1 MNDAVGLITD
11 QYIREL
17 NPGELTSA
25 AVRGLYRRL
34 REELPA
40 ELETTLKNAKG
51 LTEAQRLQLLED
63 ARVRLGKR
71 EDLEANKDVDLSVL
85 MMLFSLNDPYTTYV
99 DQEAKRRNDS
109 QLRGRYSGV
118 GIHIRRDAVRDGLLV
133 ASPIKGSP
141 ALEAGIQAGDLIVGI
156 KRKVDPN
163 GKPLTADAPRE
174 FSTRGMKTEDAIKI
188 ILGEPGTPI
197 TLVVEREGKTEPL
210 EFEIKRNW
218 VSLETVFGVKRKP
231 NNDWTFYVDED
242 YKIAYIHLSQFTQN
256 TLPTL
261 RRAVDELKKSGMKGL
276 VLDLRNNP
284 GGFLTS
290 AVGISE
296 LFVGKEKIVTV
307 KPRVGRTRPYSG
319 DRSGETGFPMAVLV
333 NGNSASASEI
343 VAAALQDHGRA
354 VIVGEKSYGKG
365 SVQDVLDFGPT
376 GGEIKLTIARY
387 YPPSDRNI
395 DKLAADNDP
404 AITDWGVKPD
414 KGFEVVTSRE
424 ERNEL
429 GEYLRSLDVIP
440 QPKQEKPYKDKQL
453 DKALDYLRDQIKA
466 AGLAPPAKKNG

>member
-1 MNDAVGLITD
+1 
-11 QYIREL
+11 
-17 NPGELTSA
+17 LTAA

-40 ELETTLKNAKG
+40 ELETALKTPKG
-51 LTEAQRLQLLED
+51 LTEAQRLQVLED
-63 ARVRLGKR
+63 ARLRLGKR
-71 EDLEANKDVDLSVL
+71 EDLADNKDVDLSVL

-109 QLRGRYSGV
+109 TLRGRYSGV

-141 ALEAGIQAGDLIVGI
+141 ALEAGIKAGDLIVGI
-156 KRKVDPN
+156 KRKVDPA
-163 GKPLTADAPRE
+163 GKPLASDAPRE
-174 FSTRGMKTEDAIKI
+174 FSTRGMKTEEAIKI
-188 ILGEPGTPI
+188 ILGEPGTPV
-197 TLVVEREGKTEPL
+197 TLVIEREGQKEPL

-218 VSLETVFGVKRKP
+218 VSLETVLGVKRKP
-231 NNDWTFYVDED
+231 DNDWTYYVDED

-256 TLPTL
+256 TVPTL

-284 GGFLTS
+284 GGFLTA
-290 AVGISE
+290 AVGVSE
-296 LFVGKEKIVTV
+296 LFTGKEKIVTV
-307 KPRVGRTRPYSG
+307 KPRIGRHRTYG
-319 DRSGETGFPMAVLV
+319 GERSGETGFPMAVLV

-343 VAAALQDHGRA
+343 VAACLQDHGRA
-354 VIVGEKSYGKG
+354 VVVGEKTYGKG
-365 SVQDVLDFGPT
+365 SVQDVLDFRPT

-429 GEYLRSLDVIP
+429 GEHLRSLDVIP
-440 QPKQEKPYKDKQL
+440 QPKPEKPFKDKQL
-453 DKALDYLRDQIKA
+453 DKALEYLRDQIKA
-466 AGLAPPAKKNG
+466 AGLAPAKKNG